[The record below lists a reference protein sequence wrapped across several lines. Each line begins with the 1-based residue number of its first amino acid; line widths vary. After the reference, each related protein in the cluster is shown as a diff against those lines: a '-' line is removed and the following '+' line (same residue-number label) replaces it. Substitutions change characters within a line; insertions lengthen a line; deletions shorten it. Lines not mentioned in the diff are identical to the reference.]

1 MDFKQKEIAAYNGY
15 CLDWDALPAVDYKYF
30 ARIAEL
36 GRRKRAGAMSDVE
49 VASRRQEYYD
59 EYEQTRDKL
68 SWTDIIKL
76 TESCRICINGE
87 QDPRLVAAVALR
99 ALWLIT
105 GDSMIEKKMREM
117 EVMEYEHQAQP

>member
-1 MDFKQKEIAAYNGY
+1 MNFKETELTAYSGGY
-15 CLDWDALPAVDYKYF
+15 LNWDEMSPVDYKYF

-36 GRRKRAGAMSDVE
+36 GRRFRAGAMSEVE

-59 EYEQTRDKL
+59 EYEQSRDKL

-105 GDSMIEKKMREM
+105 GDCMIEKKMREM
-117 EVMEYEHQAQP
+117 EVCQ